1 MFKLCRGDKHAPT
14 DVGAILLKIMRLVT
28 YRNSQNN
35 RTTSSRFIILALL
48 SLGLSLGCS
57 AGALL
62 VQVPTPT
69 PTPIKTLQPTFTF
82 TPPRTPTLTP
92 SPTLTETP
100 TPTLTSTVTP
110 TPTETPEGADSAS
123 AEAEVAAAPAEPTA
137 TPTPAEPTATPTP
150 EYPFS
155 VTYFQH
161 DTGSPTETRMTAWI
175 RIDYGPGQFKSLAGF
190 QVKAIGPDG
199 QEHLSEISG
208 PGFGDSTV
216 KGTGDNHNMNTKL
229 EFPPYTPGAYKVFL
243 VEGGVQV
250 SPVVEL
256 TLQEEPQQYVHFDF
270 FKSEQ

>member
-1 MFKLCRGDKHAPT
+1 
-14 DVGAILLKIMRLVT
+14 MRLVT
-28 YRNSQNN
+28 DRNSQNN
-35 RTTSSRFIILALL
+35 HTTSPRFIILALL

-57 AGALL
+57 AGSLL

-69 PTPIKTLQPTFTF
+69 ATPIKTLQPTFTF

-110 TPTETPEGADSAS
+110 TPTETPEGADSDS
-123 AEAEVAAAPAEPTA
+123 AEADAEVEAAPAQ
-137 TPTPAEPTATPTP
+137 PAEPTATPTP
-150 EYPFS
+150 EEPAATPTPEYPFN

-190 QVKAIGPDG
+190 QLKAIAPDG
-199 QEHLSEISG
+199 KEYLSEISG

-229 EFPPYTPGAYKVFL
+229 EFQPYTPGAYQIFL

-250 SPVVEL
+250 SPVIEL
-256 TLQEEPQQYVHFDF
+256 TLQEEPQQYVHFEF